1 MLAPP
6 YPRLASPPYGVL
18 SVGVVYDGCCD
29 VVVDPE
35 VCCAAGLCA
44 AVDGPAVEPGVE
56 AAACAW
62 GHPLRSHGFGGA
74 GLCIVRTRSSRPP
87 RGPAQRRE
95 REVSTGAGCRA
106 VYPRCPPPSRPGW
119 RLGCRCG
126 GGRSGA
132 WLSSTAVAAVDMHGR
147 KSADG
152 WRSVSHY
159 LLLTITRLLEFRPQA
174 QHPQPCRREIQDLEE
189 LPPHSLL

>member
-18 SVGVVYDGCCD
+18 SVGVVYDGCD

-44 AVDGPAVEPGVE
+44 AVDGPAVDPGVE
-56 AAACAW
+56 AAAGAW

-74 GLCIVRTRSSRPP
+74 GLCIVHTRSSRPP

-95 REVSTGAGCRA
+95 REVSTGAGA
-106 VYPRCPPPSRPGW
+106 APPPPALPAAFPPGVEA
-119 RLGCRCG
+119 RIAG
-126 GGRSGA
+126 
-132 WLSSTAVAAVDMHGR
+132 VV
-147 KSADG
+147 
-152 WRSVSHY
+152 
-159 LLLTITRLLEFRPQA
+159 
-174 QHPQPCRREIQDLEE
+174 
-189 LPPHSLL
+189 